1 VALTAICAKIN
12 APIFSIKHPETFQI
26 AASLPIPQPSS
37 LVGALAYCFGVQ
49 QGIGLRAQEVI
60 KETIVAARAKL
71 IGETTTISPIILKR
85 FRVLDKGVEEK
96 DFEKACS
103 ALRVGDFDTFRKI
116 LEKDLIDALYR
127 EYLSPATLKCIWIL
141 KNPIESKILYLLQ
154 RLGDTESLV
163 NVAEAWSANCK
174 TLDMDEISTDYP
186 FTLQHPN
193 IIDIIQGAYTTL
205 KMCDEKR
212 ELKLF
217 YIPCKREIRSTT
229 DGIKYF
235 AYISTKVNVK
245 LKKSQKAFSV
255 EEDYIL

>member
-1 VALTAICAKIN
+1 MALTAICAKIN

-37 LVGALAYCFGVQ
+37 LVGALAYCFGAQ
-49 QGIGLRAQEVI
+49 QEIGLRAQEVI

-96 DFEKACS
+96 DFEKACN

-116 LEKDLIDALYR
+116 LEKDLTDALYR

-163 NVAEAWSANCK
+163 NVAEAWSTDCK
-174 TLDMDEISTDYP
+174 TLDVDEIFTDYP
-186 FTLQHPN
+186 FTLHPN
-193 IIDIIQGAYTTL
+193 TISIIQGTYTAL

-217 YIPCKREIRSTT
+217 YIPCKREIRTT
-229 DGIKYF
+229 PNGIKYF

-245 LKKSQKAFSV
+245 LKKSQKVFSV